1 MPQIRVEDDL
11 ILIDVEPGQS
21 HRMKALPARY
31 DKRRECWVM
40 KYSFGSLIMIS
51 STFPDADIPLFVTDV
66 PEDPIE
72 WFLRPYQGE
81 AASRMLDR
89 RGFILE
95 DEQGTGKTITA
106 IGATVELPVL
116 VVCENNTKY
125 QWADAW
131 ATWRPDLTVTV
142 VEGTAKERVT
152 ALMSGADVT
161 IITWPLVWRHSKLAG
176 YGRVKLSD
184 RELQEKELNRQWGTL
199 IIDEAHK
206 MKDPHAKQTRA
217 LWAIARESDYR
228 YALTGTP
235 ISRTPDDLWSLLYC
249 VQPDCWPV
257 HSKFLDR
264 YCATAFNPH
273 GGLVVY
279 GLKPERAEE
288 FHRIHGY
295 YSIRRTLREVEPELP
310 DEPQY
315 TTRYVEMTKEQDAQ
329 YRGMKKEMKL
339 WFDDGL
345 MVATNNMVK
354 AGRLY
359 QIASSCIDE
368 SGLMVGPSNKVSALL
383 EIVEEYEG
391 VPLLV
396 LTKNR
401 GLADLVQGKLGTKA
415 VAHHGGIPDR
425 DRKTARERFIAG
437 EIPYLVGTYG
447 TLAVG
452 IDGFQHATHVGVR
465 LQRPWDLLSDD
476 QAVSRLLRSGQS
488 QGTVQFIDVISPG
501 TIEERVLDVLAE
513 KEMNFDEV
521 VRDSERLRALVYEQ

>member
-1 MPQIRVEDDL
+1 MPQLRVENGEY
-11 ILIDVEPGQS
+11 LIDVEPGQS
-21 HRMKALPARY
+21 HRMKGLPARY

-217 LWAIARESDYR
+217 LWAIARESGYR

-279 GLKPERAEE
+279 GLRPEHAAE

-295 YSIRRTLREVEPELP
+295 YSIRRTLREVEPDLP
-310 DEPQY
+310 DEPQV
-315 TTRYVEMTKEQDAQ
+315 TIRSIEMTKEQDAQ
-329 YRGMKKEMKL
+329 YRSLKKDMRI
-339 WFDDGL
+339 WFDEGL
-345 MVATNNMVK
+345 LVPSNAMVQT
-354 AGRLY
+354 GRLL
-359 QIASSCIDE
+359 QIASAAIDAE
-368 SGLMVGPSNKVSALL
+368 GQMVGPSNKVSALL
-383 EIVEEYEG
+383 EILEEYEDQA
-391 VPLLV
+391 VLV

-401 GLADLVQGKLGTKA
+401 ALATLCVDRLGSRA
-415 VAHHGGIPDR
+415 VAHHGGVSSGDR
-425 DRKTARERFIAG
+425 EIARQRFRNS
-437 EIPYLVGTYG
+437 EVPVLVATYG
-447 TLAVG
+447 TISTGV
-452 IDGFQHATHVGVR
+452 DGLQDVCHVGVR
-465 LQRPWDLLSDD
+465 LQRPWDLLTDS
-476 QAVSRLLRSGQS
+476 QATSRLLRSGQKA
-488 QGTVQFIDVISPG
+488 GTVQFIDVMSRG
-501 TIEERVLDVLAE
+501 TVEQRVLDVLAE

-521 VRDSERLRALVYEQ
+521 TRDSERLRALVYEQ